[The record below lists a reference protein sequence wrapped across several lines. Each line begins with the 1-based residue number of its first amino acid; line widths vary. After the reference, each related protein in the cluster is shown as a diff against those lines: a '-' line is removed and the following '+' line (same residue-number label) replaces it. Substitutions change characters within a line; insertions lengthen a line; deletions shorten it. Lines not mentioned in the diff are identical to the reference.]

1 MNSHQGKGVM
11 FLCQDV
17 WMTCMIC
24 RLLHVDC
31 FDYQWQIYKM
41 STANL
46 SRSLAT
52 TRFTVRKH
60 RICTASCMTT
70 MWVCWCKAGVAA

>member
-1 MNSHQGKGVM
+1 MNSHHGKGVM
-11 FLCQDV
+11 LLV
-17 WMTCMIC
+17 WICMIC

-41 STANL
+41 STANF
-46 SRSLAT
+46 SRSRAT
-52 TRFTVRKH
+52 ARFTVRKH

-70 MWVCWCKAGVAA
+70 MWVCWCKAGVAT